1 MPPRVFTAIL
11 IGVIG
16 AAGLTLWVA
25 PRLTTPGTAIIALLI
40 GALVWRIIA
49 LWLQRKQGKND
60 PAQR

>member
-1 MPPRVFTAIL
+1 MPLRVYTL
-11 IGVIG
+11 LLTGVIL
-16 AAGLTLWVA
+16 AAALTLWVA
-25 PRLTTPGTAIIALLI
+25 PRLTTPGITIMALLI